1 MYCVLPRAIFASSKS
16 NQLFLQIRNSGAD
29 FFNPRNIQYF
39 SIGVKNHYIS
49 AEHVVLT
56 WWRWTGASVYFLTT
70 HHPARTHV
78 FHDMKGASQLVKSS
92 VDVTQ
97 MTSASLTSW
106 NENISKHWVWK
117 RKILSWSWNMS
128 VYSNGRPRS
137 LVGLQQMIGERLPI
151 LTVGVAREVVVLLS
165 FSVNL
170 SRKPEVTKT
179 ILMF

>member
-1 MYCVLPRAIFASSKS
+1 MHS
-16 NQLFLQIRNSGAD
+16 NQLFLQIWNSGAD
-29 FFNPRNIQYF
+29 FFRGWNIQYF

-92 VDVTQ
+92 VNVTQ

-106 NENISKHWVWK
+106 NENISNVYENERSSVGHGI
-117 RKILSWSWNMS
+117 RQCILM
-128 VYSNGRPRS
+128 GDLGRS
-137 LVGLQQMIGERLPI
+137 LVFSKWLANVCRFWPSVLHEKLSYCCLLAWICRESLRLP
-151 LTVGVAREVVVLLS
+151 
-165 FSVNL
+165 
-170 SRKPEVTKT
+170 KQY
-179 ILMF
+179 